1 MNQIN
6 VLGFFDLKKR
16 KQKQHWKNSFHTTHL
31 LFSCLKIVM
40 KLKTVFSFM
49 HTKDKIKNQPQKE
62 NQQTRQWFVNSSVL
76 DPQ

>member
-49 HTKDKIKNQPQKE
+49 MHTKDKIKNQPQKE
-62 NQQTRQWFVNSSVL
+62 NPQTRQ
-76 DPQ
+76 